1 MRAAAGR
8 GEWPRTAAT
17 RKSSISNSNPSK
29 KSLISRTIACQGERP
44 RAATIR
50 RDWQIINFQLKSFR
64 RCFFAVASFML
75 ALIGLKKFRSFQEP
89 NRIDV
94 LEKNTRRLGAGPG
107 VAGSVAE
114 SWESG
119 GRLQSR
125 FGGPEAKK
133 GRWKTLDLSATLINS
148 WPSSVEGFFPC
159 LAYP

>member
-1 MRAAAGR
+1 MVKYEALGKDDTKQGVSAQNQ
-8 GEWPRTAAT
+8 PKCYPK
-17 RKSSISNSNPSK
+17 RKV
-29 KSLISRTIACQGERP
+29 SLCCAP
-44 RAATIR
+44 
-50 RDWQIINFQLKSFR
+50 
-64 RCFFAVASFML
+64 FML
-75 ALIGLKKFRSFQEP
+75 ALIDLEKFRSFQKP

-94 LEKNTRRLGAGPG
+94 LENKTRRRGAGRRLGAGPG
-107 VAGSVAE
+107 LAGSVAE
-114 SWESG
+114 SRESG